1 MSAVLSKV
9 LAGLASTLLGW
20 VLKLATAGITYWTGK
35 RAGRAADEAEDKE
48 RTLDA
53 IKRAQD
59 ARRGVDHSP
68 DSVQRD
74 RFNRD

>member
-1 MSAVLSKV
+1 MSAILSK
-9 LAGLASTLLGW
+9 LLASIVPTLVGW
-20 VLKLATAGITYWTGK
+20 MLKLASLGITYWSGK

-59 ARRGVDHSP
+59 ARRSVDHSP

-74 RFNRD
+74 RHNRD